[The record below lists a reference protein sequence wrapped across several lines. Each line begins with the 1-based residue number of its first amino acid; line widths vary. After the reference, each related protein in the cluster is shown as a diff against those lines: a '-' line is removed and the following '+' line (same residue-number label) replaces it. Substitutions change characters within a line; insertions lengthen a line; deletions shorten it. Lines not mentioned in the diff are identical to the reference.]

1 MQVYHWGREWEVQQ
15 PNSLTWLTWGSSQ
28 LKKQEDEWESSMLWE
43 LLKSMET
50 WIIWIMI
57 FLYIW
62 FDISCYEGDA
72 RPPQMIFCF
81 GHKEILHLLC
91 FSFNASWGPST
102 APTAHAT
109 PLELLVEGM
118 IYTGW
123 SFLWLWIWKYL
134 MSTMHCAICSSSC
147 LLIRPCCNPI
157 FSYIT
162 YWCWRASRKTQR
174 GWGFKCRLSQLSFP
188 GKMIGDYG
196 RKRLFREVQD
206 LLDKLILNLSKP
218 WYLWYEHFCM
228 AEAAKSYWSM

>member
-1 MQVYHWGREWEVQQ
+1 
-15 PNSLTWLTWGSSQ
+15 
-28 LKKQEDEWESSMLWE
+28 
-43 LLKSMET
+43 
-50 WIIWIMI
+50 MI
-57 FLYIW
+57 LFHIW

-91 FSFNASWGPST
+91 FSFNASWGPPT

-109 PLELLVEGM
+109 PLELLDEGM

-147 LLIRPCCNPI
+147 LLIRSCCNPI

-196 RKRLFREVQD
+196 RKRLFKEVQD
-206 LLDKLILNLSKP
+206 LLDKLNLNLSKT

-228 AEAAKSYWSM
+228 AEAVKSYWSM